1 MNYKPDAVSLLS
13 IEPWKSWGS
22 MIRMNVISLVY
33 LAYYVLD
40 YQLYIGYFGG
50 GKYSYKRSCL

>member
-50 GKYSYKRSCL
+50 QIFL